1 MNNVSVFIVIKY
13 VVGFW
18 SRGTTLPLLKRVH
31 IRHKANSL
39 IIDWTIIRIKTCDVI
54 LDMILQ
60 LKCFGS
66 LFFQLER
73 LVMRI
78 LQIFQQGWLEYC
90 FVSGLFTSASGG
102 NNCGAL
108 LHDVGLTRA
117 SWVWQ
122 GGLGLW
128 FVVRWLEGVGI
139 VKGLLL
145 GNLIEWRSRIIALRI
160 LEVYARLGTITWEI
174 IVFSK
179 CVAPLKT
186 SVSWT
191 VERVAFEKNRRT
203 FG

>member
-1 MNNVSVFIVIKY
+1 
-13 VVGFW
+13 
-18 SRGTTLPLLKRVH
+18 
-31 IRHKANSL
+31 
-39 IIDWTIIRIKTCDVI
+39 
-54 LDMILQ
+54 MILQ

-117 SWVWQ
+117 SGVWQ

-160 LEVYARLGTITWEI
+160 LEVYACLWTITWKI

-179 CVAPLKT
+179 CVAPLQT

-191 VERVAFEKNRRT
+191 VERVALEKNRRT